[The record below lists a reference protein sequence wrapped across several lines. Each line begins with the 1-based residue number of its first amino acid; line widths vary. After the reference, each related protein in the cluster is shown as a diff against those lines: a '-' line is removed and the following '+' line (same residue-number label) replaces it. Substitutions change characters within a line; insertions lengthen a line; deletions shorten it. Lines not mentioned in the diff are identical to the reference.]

1 VLFNGRPLAISQIQ
15 KKAAAILEAW
25 FPGTHGAE
33 GVADVLFGKTEPSGR
48 LTTTFPRNE
57 GQVPFYYNHY
67 NTGRPGFGEYKGNYV
82 DIETTPLYPFGFGL
96 AYTTFDFGKVRL
108 STNTLPVGGKII
120 VTAEIKNSGARAGT
134 AVAEIYLR
142 ALAASAGPRPV
153 RELKG
158 FQKITLQ
165 PGEARDVKIEL
176 SPAELGYYNAD
187 GRWLEEPG
195 KYQVW
200 ISKDS
205 ASGDA
210 AAFEVK
216 P

>member
-1 VLFNGRPLAISQIQ
+1 
-15 KKAAAILEAW
+15 
-25 FPGTHGAE
+25 
-33 GVADVLFGKTEPSGR
+33 
-48 LTTTFPRNE
+48 
-57 GQVPFYYNHY
+57 
-67 NTGRPGFGEYKGNYV
+67 
-82 DIETTPLYPFGFGL
+82 
-96 AYTTFDFGKVRL
+96 L